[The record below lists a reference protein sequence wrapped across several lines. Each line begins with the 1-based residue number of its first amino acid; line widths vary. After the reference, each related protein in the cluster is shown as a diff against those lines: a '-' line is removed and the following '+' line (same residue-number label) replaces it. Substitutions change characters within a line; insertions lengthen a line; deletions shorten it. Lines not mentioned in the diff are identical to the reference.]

1 MAVVGLQA
9 QRPRAV
15 GQPSPGSM
23 PGQSHRAPHAAMRA
37 GPPGCK
43 SEMRC
48 DVTRRAWRRPPGAS
62 QWPGSGARR
71 ARAGGPQRESK
82 GPCCDSC
89 RTGGSGRRPA
99 SAVCQSHRA
108 QWWREAC
115 GCVGTA
121 PRPFMHREI
130 LAAVATLCYGGL
142 MMASPPLCRAL
153 EVSCGPSCNCIV
165 PASRV
170 RVAVR
175 KKGDRGTGLSPRRY
189 TKLQDWPGPMQTRIQ
204 RTPLRCTDA
213 ARKSPVSI
221 WSLPVMWLA
230 QGPAKF
236 ENGSRVFAA
245 RSMSS
250 NSSAAKRL

>member
-1 MAVVGLQA
+1 MAVAGLQP
-9 QRPRAV
+9 QRPRA
-15 GQPSPGSM
+15 GRPSPGSM
-23 PGQSHRAPHAAMRA
+23 AGQCHRAPHAGVRA
-37 GPPGCK
+37 GPRGCK
-43 SEMRC
+43 SGR
-48 DVTRRAWRRPPGAS
+48 DVPRRAWRRPPGAG

-71 ARAGGPQRESK
+71 APRMTGPQPGST
-82 GPCCDSC
+82 GPCCDSG
-89 RTGGSGRRPA
+89 RAGGSGRRPA

-121 PRPFMHREI
+121 PRPLMHREI

-142 MMASPPLCRAL
+142 MMSSPPLCRAL
-153 EVSCGPSCNCIV
+153 EVSCGPSCNLV
-165 PASRV
+165 VSASCV

-204 RTPLRCTDA
+204 RTPSRCTAA
-213 ARKSPVSI
+213 ARKSTVSI
-221 WSLPVMWLA
+221 LNLPVMWLA
-230 QGPAKF
+230 QRAGKF
-236 ENGSRVFAA
+236 RRGSRVFAA

-250 NSSAAKRL
+250 NSSAARRL